1 MPRAPT
7 IPLVDELTLRAEE
20 VGTCPHCNSFPLE
33 GLHLVGRMG
42 KKHTSLVVRSLWREI
57 RLEATE
63 QAFSRT
69 NR

>member
-1 MPRAPT
+1 MPA
-7 IPLVDELTLRAEE
+7 LQQ
-20 VGTCPHCNSFPLE
+20 FPL
-33 GLHLVGRMG
+33 GRLTSGG
-42 KKHTSLVVRSLWREI
+42 KKAHQLVVRSLWREI